1 MQSKTF
7 KFDSFTGSDIQIR
20 LVFPYKDESEKV
32 HIINVANISA
42 IGGEIKVEGT
52 PRYVMGQADP
62 AGYSQGKR
70 LITGSF
76 VIETTN
82 SNFISDLQK
91 VMPKDYFKVVT
102 GITEEEID
110 TNVNIPISKM
120 SELQYADQ
128 IPLFDIQILAIKEDN
143 PSLRAKRTIKGCK
156 IFSQSGG
163 IGLSSLDIQEAFQF
177 MAMEITPFEKI
188 KV

>member
-1 MQSKTF
+1 MKTTQF

-20 LVFPYKDESEKV
+20 LTFPYKDDTDKL

-42 IGGEIKVEGT
+42 IGGQIQVEGT

-76 VIETTN
+76 VIETMN
-82 SNFISDLQK
+82 SSFMADLQK
-91 VMPKDYFKVVT
+91 VMPADYFKVVL

-110 TNVNIPISKM
+110 TNTAIPISKM
-120 SELQYADQ
+120 AELQYADQ
-128 IPLFDIQILAIKEDN
+128 IPLFNIEIIAIKEDN
-143 PSLRAKRTIKGCK
+143 PSIRARRTIEGCK
-156 IFSQSGG
+156 IFSEASG
-163 IGLSSLDIQEAFQF
+163 IGLSSLDTQESIQF
-177 MAMEITPFEKI
+177 MAKEISPFEKI
-188 KV
+188 KA

>member
-1 MQSKTF
+1 MNTKTF

-20 LVFPYKDESEKV
+20 LVFPYKDETNKM
-32 HIINVANISA
+32 HIINVGNISA
-42 IGGEIKVEGT
+42 IGGQIKVEGT

-76 VIETTN
+76 VIETLN
-82 SNFISDLQK
+82 SSFMADLQR

-110 TNVNIPISKM
+110 TNVNIPIGKM
-120 SELQYADQ
+120 AELQYADQ

-143 PSLRAKRTIKGCK
+143 PSIRAKRTIKGCK
-156 IFSQSGG
+156 IFSESGG
-163 IGLSSLDIQEAFQF
+163 IGLSTLDIQEAFQF
-177 MAMEITPFEKI
+177 MAKEITPFEKI
-188 KV
+188 K